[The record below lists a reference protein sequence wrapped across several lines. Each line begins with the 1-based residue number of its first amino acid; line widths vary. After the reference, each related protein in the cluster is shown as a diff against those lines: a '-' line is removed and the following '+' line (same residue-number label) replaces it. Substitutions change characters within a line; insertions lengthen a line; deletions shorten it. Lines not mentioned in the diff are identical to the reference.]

1 MISTMPARVLR
12 VAVISSASS
21 LERGVAPIIRESR
34 ELTWIGSVADSDAVI
49 HLCQT
54 DEPDVLLLDSA
65 SDPRWDLSLLLTSMF
80 PDLVIVA
87 LLRRNSRNSV
97 AAAWARLHGVR
108 GLVGLNADGAALLA
122 TIRTTVE
129 IGQCM
134 HPDAIRSS

>member
-21 LERGVAPIIRESR
+21 LERGVAPIIRESH
-34 ELTWIGSVADSDAVI
+34 ELAWIGSASDSDSAI
-49 HLCQT
+49 HLCQV
-54 DEPDVLLLDSA
+54 DGPDVLLVDSA
-65 SDPRWDLSLLLTSMF
+65 SDPRWDLSLLLTAMF

-108 GLVGLNADGAALLA
+108 GLVGLNADAEALLT
-122 TIRTTVE
+122 TIRTTVQA
-129 IGQCM
+129 GQFV
-134 HPDAIRSS
+134 HPDAISST

>member
-1 MISTMPARVLR
+1 MFSTIPTRVLR
-12 VAVISSASS
+12 VAVISSAS
-21 LERGVAPIIRESR
+21 LERGVAPVIRESR
-34 ELTWIGSVADSDAVI
+34 ELTWIGAASDTDSAI

-54 DEPDVLLLDSA
+54 DRPDVLLVDSA

-87 LLRRNSRNSV
+87 LLRRNTRNSV

-108 GLVGLNADGAALLA
+108 GLVGLNANSEALLT

-129 IGQCM
+129 IGQFV
-134 HPDAIRSS
+134 HPDATRTS

>member
-34 ELTWIGSVADSDAVI
+34 ELTWIGSASDSDAAI
-49 HLCQT
+49 HLCQM

-108 GLVGLNADGAALLA
+108 GLVGLNADGPALLT

>member
-1 MISTMPARVLR
+1 MLR

-34 ELTWIGSVADSDAVI
+34 ELTWIGSAADSDAVI

-108 GLVGLNADGAALLA
+108 GLVGLNADGEALLT

-129 IGQCM
+129 IGQYT

>member
-1 MISTMPARVLR
+1 VLR

-34 ELTWIGSVADSDAVI
+34 ELTWIGSAADSDAVI

-108 GLVGLNADGAALLA
+108 GLVGLNADGEALLT

-129 IGQCM
+129 IGQCT

>member
-12 VAVISSASS
+12 VAAISPASS

-34 ELTWIGSVADSDAVI
+34 ELTWIGAASDSDSAI
-49 HLCQT
+49 HLCRT
-54 DEPDVLLLDSA
+54 DEPDVLLVDSA

-87 LLRRNSRNSV
+87 LLRRNTRNTV

-108 GLVGLNADGAALLA
+108 GLVGLNANGEALLT
-122 TIRTTVE
+122 TIRTTVN
-129 IGQCM
+129 IGLFV
-134 HPDAIRSS
+134 HPDAISSN

>member
-1 MISTMPARVLR
+1 MISTMPVRVLR
-12 VAVISSASS
+12 VAMISSASS
-21 LERGVAPIIRESR
+21 LERGVAPIIRANH
-34 ELTWIGSVADSDAVI
+34 ELTWIGSAPDSDAAI

-54 DEPDVLLLDSA
+54 DEPDVLLVDSA

-80 PDLVIVA
+80 QDLVIVA

-108 GLVGLNADGAALLA
+108 GLVGLNADAEALLS

-129 IGQCM
+129 IGQFV